1 MDQFNDK
8 TSSAAGGHNIITPLT
23 SSGQDSRP
31 NLSLGDISSC
41 DDALQFISFEPFSG
55 ANSPFDFEEALD
67 YIGDGLGS
75 GWITPLASCS
85 NCITWGYQCQTAQER
100 ESQGRCVPCASL
112 GCECSFTEA
121 VAGASG
127 EGISNL
133 IDGNSPALAG
143 MQAPP
148 TPEASKRSSGA
159 FDNVTIPNT
168 STPPPP
174 KIGTRFSRDSTRI
187 LRQWLSSHTHH
198 PYPNDEEK
206 KILQHQTGLSK
217 TQITNWL
224 INARRRGKVQNRQRS
239 ISPYS
244 GSSTRP
250 IDVPRRPGTP
260 APRMSPRYQSL
271 NPLERW
277 VDSPPEHEPA
287 TVTAIAR
294 AVASTHAESSDVDES
309 YNTSYTDDEPP
320 RSHRSS
326 ASSVGTSSGGS
337 FASAYSNQSKNS
349 VPVPRPAPRGRVR
362 QRRRAKRTSL
372 AFPRN
377 QYQCTFCTETFR
389 TKHDWQRHEKS
400 LHMPLEKWV
409 CSPGGPKT
417 VNPDTGQVCC
427 VFCGEV
433 EPSQEHINNHNPS
446 ACQERTFNRKDHLKQ
461 HLRLV
466 HNAGLLDWSAKL
478 WRVAVPDIRSRCGFC
493 GALLDTWSFRA
504 DHLADHF
511 KMGQDMANWKGDW
524 GFEEAVLDMVENSV
538 PPYLIEY
545 ERFSPFP
552 YQASGTP
559 PESPRNAFGLLTLE
573 LNHFLRMFYDKT
585 GNMPDNKEIQ
595 LEACRIIFASEIS
608 SSLEYDIGALHA
620 SWVRDLITSSDEI
633 TRKARFGPIRS
644 VAESMMSVLQIKGK
658 RSLFEHC
665 PCETQLQSFVDAR
678 SVLGLGII
686 TDLELQ
692 NEASK
697 IVLGMGKEC
706 GVSPSDFV
714 ANWLINLIGSS
725 TDWLTGFRAR
735 KRLPFPE
742 SPAKSPI
749 QQLQSTFGDQGGSFN
764 EPLPQDTTD
773 RIGLST
779 HDGCF
784 NNLLNEES
792 SSFLSQLG
800 DLDPAFTSDLES
812 AALALGMDSHAPA
825 SLVPSPDAVPSPS
838 GVNANAPRKGRVSP
852 GMKEDKMDLELPPA
866 WSRVKANY
874 AFFNDANFNRWLAL
888 ELRRW
893 VAATMSP
900 NNPNCHIPTDQELQH
915 QARFIVFEDGDP
927 WNQTSADNLEWLR
940 RFKRDVGIPTK
951 TDHGFTKG
959 PLDSQSGDSGV
970 GRPKSS

>member
-8 TSSAAGGHNIITPLT
+8 TSSAAGGHNIIPPLT
-23 SSGQDSRP
+23 SPGQDSRP
-31 NLSLGDISSC
+31 SISLGDISSC
-41 DDALQFISFEPFSG
+41 DDALQFTSFEPFSG
-55 ANSPFDFEEALD
+55 ANSPFDFEGALD

-100 ESQGRCVPCASL
+100 
-112 GCECSFTEA
+112 
-121 VAGASG
+121 
-127 EGISNL
+127 
-133 IDGNSPALAG
+133 
-143 MQAPP
+143 
-148 TPEASKRSSGA
+148 
-159 FDNVTIPNT
+159 
-168 STPPPP
+168 
-174 KIGTRFSRDSTRI
+174 
-187 LRQWLSSHTHH
+187 
-198 PYPNDEEK
+198 
-206 KILQHQTGLSK
+206 
-217 TQITNWL
+217 
-224 INARRRGKVQNRQRS
+224 
-239 ISPYS
+239 
-244 GSSTRP
+244 
-250 IDVPRRPGTP
+250 
-260 APRMSPRYQSL
+260 
-271 NPLERW
+271 
-277 VDSPPEHEPA
+277 
-287 TVTAIAR
+287 
-294 AVASTHAESSDVDES
+294 
-309 YNTSYTDDEPP
+309 
-320 RSHRSS
+320 
-326 ASSVGTSSGGS
+326 
-337 FASAYSNQSKNS
+337 
-349 VPVPRPAPRGRVR
+349 
-362 QRRRAKRTSL
+362 
-372 AFPRN
+372 
-377 QYQCTFCTETFR
+377 
-389 TKHDWQRHEKS
+389 
-400 LHMPLEKWV
+400 
-409 CSPGGPKT
+409 
-417 VNPDTGQVCC
+417 QVCC

-678 SVLGLGII
+678 SVLGLGVI

-779 HDGCF
+779 HDGRF

-800 DLDPAFTSDLES
+800 DLDPAFTSDLET

-838 GVNANAPRKGRVSP
+838 GVNANAPWDGRVSP
-852 GMKEDKMDLELPPA
+852 GVKEDKMDLELPPA

-959 PLDSQSGDSGV
+959 PLDSQSADSGV